1 MILEWSANRVTS
13 AVATLAHTSSHPLAR
28 AVVDYNGARMQLA
41 SGTKLG
47 PYEILAPLGAGGMGE
62 VYRARDTRLGRD
74 VAVKALPA
82 HLSSDSEART
92 RFEREA
98 KTVSALNHPN
108 ICTLYDVGHQD
119 GIDFIVMEYLEGET
133 LEKRLEKG
141 PLPLGETLKY
151 GAQIAD
157 GLDKAHRIGV
167 VHRDLKPGNIMLTK
181 SGAKLLDFGLA
192 KPSSAPA
199 TLATMTMPS
208 SPLTQ
213 QGMVVGTFQYMS
225 PEQVEAHEV
234 DARSDI
240 FSLGTVLYEMLTGRK
255 AFEGKSQLSVAS
267 AILEKEPEPV
277 STIAPLTPLS
287 LDHAIRRCLAK
298 NRDERWQTALD
309 LGSEMKWIRESD
321 SKSAASVPPLG
332 ARSRQTWR
340 LWLPWALAVLAA
352 GLVAIA
358 MLWHTARNPEQT
370 AYYSAALPFSVV
382 DMAMAPN
389 GHTLAVVGTAEG
401 DRTNIL
407 WVYELGAPQARR
419 LPGTEDAAFPF
430 WSADG
435 KSVAFFADG
444 KLKRLDI
451 AGGTVQVIC
460 DAPTGRGGTWNK
472 DGVIVFTP
480 SGGLLEGLYR
490 VQATGGT
497 PTRITTPD
505 TSRGEN
511 SNRWPMFL
519 PDGKH
524 FLYFAG
530 NVAGQHDPDAIFV
543 GALDSNEKRFLTKAT
558 GNPAYVPSGY
568 LLFYRQNTLFAQRFD
583 ANKFQISGDAV
594 PLLTDV
600 AYMARTAHVFYAASD
615 GVLVSRRGPGVPASR
630 LVWFDRKGNEL
641 GALGKP
647 EIYANVAISPNNKM
661 VALDKTDEGNQ
672 NTDVWT
678 YDLER
683 ETFKRFTF
691 DPAID
696 ATAVFSPDSQRVL
709 FASSREHQF
718 SLYVKNVDGAED
730 EKMLAL
736 DASDKADRYPCDWS
750 RDGKFILYKRATELW
765 VAEMPDLKTRPFVE
779 RQGTAKNGQ
788 FSPDGKWVAYSSNES
803 GMWEIYVT
811 SFPEGRG
818 RWQVSTAGGTQPRWR
833 GDSRELFYLAADGSM
848 MAVPVVA
855 GTNFDAGAPVALYH
869 ASSREP
875 VATSEQVT
883 YDVTKD
889 GQRFLINTQ
898 AKNIEKQAM
907 SVMLNWAQSLSH

>member
-1 MILEWSANRVTS
+1 LLI
-13 AVATLAHTSSHPLAR
+13 
-28 AVVDYNGARMQLA
+28 

-47 PYEILAPLGAGGMGE
+47 PYEIQSPLGAGGMGE

-74 VAVKALPA
+74 VAIKILPA
-82 HLSSDSEART
+82 HLSSDPDARQ

-98 KTVSALNHPN
+98 RTVSALNHTN
-108 ICTLYDVGHQD
+108 ICTLYDIGHQD
-119 GIDFIVMEYLEGET
+119 GIDFIVMEFLEGET
-133 LEKRLEKG
+133 LEKRIQKG
-141 PLPLGETLKY
+141 PLSLDEMLKY
-151 GAQIAD
+151 GAQVAD
-157 GLDKAHRIGV
+157 GLDKAHRSGV

-192 KPSSAPA
+192 KPAVSAA

-225 PEQVEAHEV
+225 PEQVEGREV

-240 FSLGTVLYEMLTGRK
+240 FSFGAVLYEMLTGRK

-277 STIAPLTPLS
+277 NALAPLTPAT

-298 NRDERWQTALD
+298 NREERWQTALD
-309 LGSEMKWIRESD
+309 LGGELKWIRESG
-321 SKSAASVPPLG
+321 SKATVAIVP
-332 ARSRQTWR
+332 ARPAEKWR
-340 LWLPWALAVLAA
+340 RLLPWVVCAVLAA
-352 GLVAIA
+352 GLFGLLVSR
-358 MLWHTARNPEQT
+358 TGSNSEQT
-370 AYYSAALPFSVV
+370 SYFFAVLPFSVMDV
-382 DMAMAPN
+382 AMAPN
-389 GHTLAVVGTAEG
+389 GHTVAVVGTGEA
-401 DRTNIL
+401 DRTNVL
-407 WVYELGAPQARR
+407 WLYEVGAPQARR
-419 LPGTEDAAFPF
+419 LPGTEGAAFPF

-460 DAPTGRGGTWNK
+460 DAPTGRGGTWNT

-480 SGGLLEGLYR
+480 TGGLLEGLYR

-497 PTRITTPD
+497 PTQITSPD
-505 TSRGEN
+505 VNRGEN

-543 GALDSNEKRFLTKAT
+543 GALDSNEKRFVTKAT

-583 ANKFQISGDAV
+583 SNKFEVSGEAM

-600 AYMARTAHVFYAASD
+600 AYMARTAHIFYAASD
-615 GVLVSRRGPGVPASR
+615 SLLVARRGPGNPVSR
-630 LVWFDRKGNEL
+630 LAWFDRKGNEI

-647 EIYANVAISPNNKM
+647 EIYANVALSPNDKM
-661 VALDKTDEGNQ
+661 VALDKTEEGNQ

-678 YDLER
+678 YDLQR
-683 ETFKRFTF
+683 DAFKRLTF

-696 ATAVFSPDSQRVL
+696 ATAMFSPDSQRVL
-709 FASSREHQF
+709 FSSSREHRF
-718 SLYVKNVDGAED
+718 NLYLKNADGAEE
-730 EKMLAL
+730 EKKLAL

-765 VAEMPDLKTRPFVE
+765 VAEMPDLKTRPLVQ

-788 FSPDGKWVAYSSNES
+788 FSPDGKWVAYASNES
-803 GMWEIYVT
+803 GQWEIYVT

-833 GDSRELFYLAADGSM
+833 GDSKELFYLAADGKM
-848 MAVPVVA
+848 MAVPVA
-855 GTNFDAGAPVALYH
+855 GATNFDAGVPVALFP
-869 ASSREP
+869 ANSREA

-889 GQRFLINTQ
+889 GQRFLINTRV
-898 AKNIEKQAM
+898 KDVEKQPLA
-907 SVMLNWAQSLSH
+907 VVLNWAAELRK